1 MRFSLCWF
9 VLLLLVLGVGG
20 VYVSAI
26 CWSLVLSCPLSS
38 KRFNTNSM
46 AFLASSGEEE
56 RRWQRQSSPLKAE
69 MEILGSWH
77 E

>member
-1 MRFSLCWF
+1 MLVCSW
-9 VLLLLVLGVGG
+9 LLVLGVGG

-38 KRFNTNSM
+38 KRFSTNSM
-46 AFLASSGEEE
+46 AFLAYSGEE